1 MAMAAGLAQLKV
13 LERGGVYEKLEATG
27 LAVEA
32 IFVEELRKAGLRY
45 PWVRIGSMFCL
56 FFREEGGS
64 VRNLTDAKTCSR
76 EGYAK
81 FFHTLLNCGVYF
93 PPSQYESCF
102 ISSMHDAVD
111 LEITQRAV
119 AQALRGKA

>member
-1 MAMAAGLAQLKV
+1 M
-13 LERGGVYEKLEATG
+13 
-27 LAVEA
+27 
-32 IFVEELRKAGLRY
+32 
-45 PWVRIGSMFCL
+45 RILS
-56 FFREEGGS
+56 E
-64 VRNLTDAKTCSR
+64 AKTCSR

-81 FFHTLLNCGVYF
+81 FFHTLLDGGVYF